1 MTTTQKESHLRQRSA
16 SPAGWLRNR
25 LIPALARRRFVSAAL
40 AASLLATLYWVAI
53 ASDRFVSEAHII
65 IQRTDM
71 PGGQAMDFSSLLGSV
86 DSGNR
91 ADQLLLRD
99 YLLSVD
105 TLKRLDAELNL
116 RAHYSD
122 TSRDPLSRMWRKNTS
137 MEWFYR
143 YYLSRV
149 SIEFDDYSG
158 VLVVKAQGYDAKTAH
173 AITAFLVQEGGR
185 FMNELARGLAKDQV
199 SFLEKQVSDMS
210 GRATD
215 ATHALVAYQNKKGL
229 LSPQATTE
237 SIAAIIARL
246 EGQRSDLETRR
257 STSRAYLVPN
267 HPDIVQ
273 IEQQLDAVAKQVA
286 QEQAKLVSTK
296 GKTLNSTVEEYQA
309 LQTEAEF
316 AADIYKTAL
325 VALEKGRLEASRNI
339 KKISILQEPSMP
351 EYSLEPRRFYNS
363 LVFTL
368 VCFMVAGVA
377 HLIAAIVRDHK
388 D

>member
-1 MTTTQKESHLRQRSA
+1 VDKQ
-16 SPAGWLRNR
+16 PAGSTAWLRTR
-25 LIPALARRRFVSAAL
+25 FIPGLARRRFVSAAL
-40 AASLLATLYWVAI
+40 AASLLATFYWVAI

-71 PGGQAMDFSSLLGSV
+71 PGGQSMDFSSLLGGV
-86 DSGNR
+86 DSGSR

-105 TLKRLDAELNL
+105 TLKRLDAALNL

-122 TSRDPLSRMWRKNTS
+122 TSRDPVSRMWDKGTS
-137 MEWFYR
+137 IERFYR

-185 FMNELARGLAKDQV
+185 FMNEMARNLAKDQV

-210 GRATD
+210 DRATE

-237 SIAAIIARL
+237 SIAAIVAKL
-246 EGQRSDLETRR
+246 DAQRADLETRR
-257 STSRAYLVPN
+257 NAARAYLVPN

-273 IEQQLDAVAKQVA
+273 LDQQLDAVARQTA
-286 QEQAKLVSTK
+286 QEQAKLTSTQ
-296 GKTLNSTVEEYQA
+296 GKPLNRTVEEYQV
-309 LQTEAEF
+309 LETEASF
-316 AADIYKTAL
+316 AGDIYKTAL

-339 KKISILQEPSMP
+339 KKISVLQEPTMP

-363 LVFTL
+363 LVFAL
-368 VCFMVAGVA
+368 VCFLVAGVA

>member
-1 MTTTQKESHLRQRSA
+1 MTTTLTQPPLEQVAARPASSLRT
-16 SPAGWLRNR
+16 R
-25 LIPALARRRFVSAAL
+25 LIPGLAKRRFVSAAL
-40 AASLLATLYWVAI
+40 IASLLATFYWVVI
-53 ASDRFVSEAHII
+53 ASDRFVSEAHVI

-105 TLKRLDAELNL
+105 TLKRLDAALNL

-122 TSRDPLSRMWRKNTS
+122 TSHDPLSRMWSKSTS

-158 VLVVKAQGYDAKTAH
+158 VLIVKAQGYDPKTAH
-173 AITAFLVQEGGR
+173 AISAFLVQEGGR

-199 SFLEKQVSDMS
+199 TFLEKQVSDMS
-210 GRATD
+210 ERATD

-237 SIAAIIARL
+237 SIAALVAKL
-246 EGQRSDLETRR
+246 DAQRSELETRR
-257 STSRAYLVPN
+257 TASRAYLVPN

-273 IEQQLDAVAKQVA
+273 IDQQLDAIARQVA

-296 GKTLNSTVEEYQA
+296 GKTLNSTVEEYQV

-316 AADIYKTAL
+316 AGDIYKTAL
-325 VALEKGRLEASRNI
+325 VALEKGRLEAARNI
-339 KKISILQEPSMP
+339 KKISVLQEPTMP

-363 LVFTL
+363 LVFAL